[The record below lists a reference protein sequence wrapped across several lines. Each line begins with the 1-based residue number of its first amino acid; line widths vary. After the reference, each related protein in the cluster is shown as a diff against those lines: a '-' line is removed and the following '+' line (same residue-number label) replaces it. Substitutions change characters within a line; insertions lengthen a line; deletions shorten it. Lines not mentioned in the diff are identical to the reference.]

1 MSEVRMSWRTPT
13 EADLLDRISAG
24 ELDGLRVASLAQG
37 QGDPVATQLQS
48 VVDEVRGYIA
58 ANRENVLG
66 LPGTLPP
73 RLIGP
78 AMDLLLLKIGS
89 RLVGIVFD
97 PDNIRRDAARE
108 ARRLLER
115 VADGRYAIEQPAT
128 AAEPSQQG
136 TSPRPLFSESK
147 TQNFRNQDGI

>member
-1 MSEVRMSWRTPT
+1 MTWRAPT
-13 EADLLDRISAG
+13 ESDLLDRISAE
-24 ELDGLRVASLAQG
+24 ELQSLRMASLAQG
-37 QGDPVATQLQS
+37 QGDPIATTLQT

-66 LPGTLPP
+66 PLGTLPP

-115 VADGRYAIEQPAT
+115 VSDGRYQVEHPGTPAD
-128 AAEPSQQG
+128 ASQQG
-136 TSPRPLFSESK
+136 SAPRPSFADTRPS
-147 TQNFRNQDGI
+147 NFHPSHQDGI